1 MKNGTTYLTPG
12 LKVVCLFTR
21 CVLGDS
27 LPQGVSGANRLPV
40 TVDGW
45 APPHEQDS
53 LLSLWQMANIISR
66 QHLILANTL
75 QSSVG
80 LKNYNN

>member
-21 CVLGDS
+21 WVLGDS

-53 LLSLWQMANIISR
+53 LLGLSVANG
-66 QHLILANTL
+66 Q
-75 QSSVG
+75 
-80 LKNYNN
+80 YNIKTAPNSG

>member
-53 LLSLWQMANIISR
+53 LLSLSVANG
-66 QHLILANTL
+66 Q
-75 QSSVG
+75 
-80 LKNYNN
+80 YNIKTAPNSG